1 MSPALLAYV
10 LKQLLIGRDS
20 PEGSSNVKV
29 KDLLHLEKQRKR
41 KENNFAGFINLFNL
55 IINLL
60 LN

>member
-1 MSPALLAYV
+1 LAYV

-41 KENNFAGFINLFNL
+41 KENNFAGFINS
-55 IINLL
+55 I
-60 LN
+60 